1 MTNRIVLCRKYGKE
15 LKGLNSPPMPG
26 PIGKDIYDNISAQ
39 AWSEWTELQTMLIN
53 ENHLALRDASARK
66 FLNEQRTK
74 FFANEDWQRPEG
86 YVPVSK

>member
-1 MTNRIVLCRKYGKE
+1 MTDRIVLCRKYGKE
-15 LKGLNSPPMPG
+15 LQGLDSPPMPG

-53 ENHLALRDASARK
+53 ENHLSLRDASARK
-66 FLNEQRTK
+66 FLNEQRKK

-86 YVPVSK
+86 YVPESK